1 MSTSNGLI
9 TELQKNVIL
18 GRVDKNEDLYEEM
31 LGQPGVVE
39 LTGQCIVEKVP
50 VKDILHKG
58 LIDSMDEVGK
68 KYESGEYYL
77 PDLIASADAMI
88 AGMKILKP
96 HLLKEQ
102 IEARGKV
109 VMATVE
115 GDEHDIGKNLVTI
128 MLRAGGFE
136 VVDLGTCIPAEDIA
150 KAVAEHKPDV
160 LGLSAL
166 LTSTMPHMKETI
178 EKLKENRLRQNVRIM
193 VGGAP
198 VSQEFADSI
207 GADAYGE
214 DAFEAVEKAKGLVV
228 SVG

>member
-1 MSTSNGLI
+1 MSKDNGLI
-9 TELQKNVIL
+9 GELRKNVIL
-18 GRVDKNEDLYEEM
+18 GRVDKAEDLYEEM

-39 LTGQCIVEKVP
+39 LIGQCIMKKMS

-58 LIDSMDEVGK
+58 LIDGMDEVGK
-68 KYESGEYYL
+68 KYEAGEYYL

-96 HLLKEQ
+96 HLLEEQ

-115 GDEHDIGKNLVTI
+115 GDDHDIGKNLVII

-136 VVDLGTCIPAEDIA
+136 VIDLGTRIPAEDIA
-150 KAVAEHKPDV
+150 RAVAEHKPDV

-178 EKLKENRLRQNVRIM
+178 DKLKEMSLREDVYIM

-214 DAFEAVEKAKGLVV
+214 DAFEAVEKARNFVV
-228 SVG
+228 PV

>member
-1 MSTSNGLI
+1 MSASNGLI
-9 TELQKNVIL
+9 TDLQKNVIL
-18 GRVDKNEDLYEEM
+18 GRVDKDEDLYEEM
-31 LGQPGVVE
+31 LGQAGVIE
-39 LTGQCIVEKVP
+39 LTRQCITDDVP

-58 LIDSMDEVGK
+58 LIEGMDKVGR

-96 HLLKEQ
+96 HLLEEQ
-102 IEARGKV
+102 IAGRGKV

-136 VVDLGTCIPAEDIA
+136 VIDLGTRISAEDIA
-150 KAVAEHKPDV
+150 RAVAEHKPDV

-178 EKLKENRLRQNVRIM
+178 EILKEKNLRQDVRIM

-198 VSQEFADSI
+198 VSEEFAESI
-207 GADAYGE
+207 EADAYGE
-214 DAFEAVEKAKGLVV
+214 DAFEAVEKARQFVV
-228 SVG
+228 RV

>member
-9 TELQKNVIL
+9 TELRRNVIL
-18 GRVDKNEDLYEEM
+18 GRVDKEEDLYEEM

-39 LTGQCIVEKVP
+39 LTGRCIVEKMP

-96 HLLKEQ
+96 HLLNER
-102 IEARGKV
+102 IEAQGKV

-115 GDEHDIGKNLVTI
+115 GDEHDIGKNLVII
-128 MLRAGGFE
+128 MLRAAGFE
-136 VVDLGTCIPAEDIA
+136 VIDLGTRIPAKEIA

-178 EKLKENRLRQNVRIM
+178 EKLKEENLRDAVCVM

-207 GADAYGE
+207 EADAYGE
-214 DAFEAVEKAKGLVV
+214 DAFEAVKKTKKLVV